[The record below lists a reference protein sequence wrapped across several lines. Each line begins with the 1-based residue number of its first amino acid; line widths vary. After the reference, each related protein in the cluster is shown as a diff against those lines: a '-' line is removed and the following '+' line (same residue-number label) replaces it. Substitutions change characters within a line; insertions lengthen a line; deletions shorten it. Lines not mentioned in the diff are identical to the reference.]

1 MIAVFAIFDV
11 NLCFLKLYPNM
22 RVIKILIFALFIPLV
37 VLMSACGGSS
47 NKENVS
53 VSGKFVFSRG
63 EMLYLYEVLVF
74 DKALIDSVRLKES
87 GEFSFDFHSDDEV
100 ILWLGTSSENY
111 ITLICNPDDKAQ
123 LTGDV
128 RSLPATYSVS
138 GSAASEQI
146 LKLHKFTMNN
156 YAILDSLALVWEKRK
171 YDNDRLL
178 FRDTLDSLAFSI
190 YDSQKAFVLAFIDEN
205 MHSLASV
212 MALYQVFGRMP
223 LLDEFE
229 YIELY
234 EKTAMKLKE
243 HHPGNQHVNELSAR
257 VEKNKLLLKEKQEVM
272 KRLEPG
278 NPVPQLSLSD
288 RNGAPVS
295 VSDYKGFTILINFWS
310 ATNPVCRKFNAQLV
324 QLHKLHSARGF
335 LLFNVSFDN
344 NQDAWKAA
352 ITHDKLPGIHVN
364 DQRDWASPVIKM
376 FNIPELPYSV
386 LVDKDG
392 NIAGNGLSYDEINRK
407 LYEILPFRRVEAVE
421 E

>member
-1 MIAVFAIFDV
+1 MNVMKTF
-11 NLCFLKLYPNM
+11 Y
-22 RVIKILIFALFIPLV
+22 FALYISFIL
-37 VLMSACGGSS
+37 LLSACGGGKS
-47 NKENVS
+47 KDNVS
-53 VSGKFVFSRG
+53 VSGKFVFSKG

-74 DKALIDSVRLKES
+74 DKALIDSVRLEES
-87 GEFSFDFHSDDEV
+87 GEFSFKFHSEDEV

-111 ITLICNPDDKAQ
+111 VTLICSPDDKAE

-128 RSLPATYSVS
+128 RSLPATYAVS
-138 GSAASEQI
+138 GSPASEQI
-146 LKLHKFTMNN
+146 LQLHKFTMNN
-156 YAILDSLALVWEKRK
+156 YAVLDSLSLIWEKRK
-171 YDNDRLL
+171 YDNDRMLL
-178 FRDTLDSLAFSI
+178 RDTLDSLAFSI
-190 YDSQKAFVLAFIDEN
+190 YDSQKAFVIAFIDKN

-234 EKTAMKLKE
+234 EKTVQKLKE

-310 ATNPVCRKFNAQLV
+310 ATNPVCRKLNLQLV

-344 NQDAWKAA
+344 NQDVWKAA
-352 ITHDKLPGIHVN
+352 INHDKLPGIHVN
-364 DQRDWASPVIKM
+364 DQRDWNSPVVQM

-392 NIAGNGLSYDEINRK
+392 NIVGNGLSYDEINSK
-407 LYEILPFRRVEAVE
+407 LYELLPFRRVEAAE